1 MILTKKILDTE
12 QFMKHTMNEKKFN
25 DKQNQDFYCYV
36 VDNFLDY
43 FRNFI
48 SNVYLYGHLSILL
61 DIVKFI
67 VCNIDL

>member
-1 MILTKKILDTE
+1 
-12 QFMKHTMNEKKFN
+12 MNEKKFN